1 MTIIE
6 SLKAYLKTCPNLADG
21 ALLEVD
27 HNGPPI
33 QYAIVPVPGAR
44 VLEAYLDGG
53 SLREFPF
60 AFQTA
65 AITADDA
72 ERIDNAGFQETFADW
87 LEAQTEAGNLPALD
101 AGKTAESIAA
111 TSWGYLFEQGESDT
125 GIYQIQC
132 KLTYRQA
139 ACTAPGTVPESEPPE
154 E

>member
-72 ERIDNAGFQETFADW
+72 ERIENAGFQETFADW

-101 AGKTAESIAA
+101 AGKTAESITA

>member
-27 HNGPPI
+27 HNGPAI

-44 VLEAYLDGG
+44 VLETYLDGG

-72 ERIDNAGFQETFADW
+72 ERIENAGFQETFADW
-87 LEAQTEAGNLPALD
+87 LEAQTEAGNLPTLD
-101 AGKTAESIAA
+101 AGKTAESITA

-139 ACTAPGTVPESEPPE
+139 ACTAPGTVPESELPE

>member
-6 SLKAYLKTCPNLADG
+6 SLKTYLKTCPNLADG

-27 HNGPPI
+27 HNGPAI
-33 QYAIVPVPGAR
+33 QYAIVPLPGAR
-44 VLEAYLDGG
+44 VLETYIDGA

-101 AGKTAESIAA
+101 AGKAAESITA

-132 KLTYRQA
+132 KLTYHQA
-139 ACTAPGTVPESEPPE
+139 AYTVPETDPEPELPE

>member
-6 SLKAYLKTCPNLADG
+6 SLKAYLKTCPSLADG

-27 HNGPPI
+27 HNGPAI

-44 VLEAYLDGG
+44 VLETYLDGG

-87 LEAQTEAGNLPALD
+87 LEAQTEAGNLPTLD
-101 AGKTAESIAA
+101 AGKTAESITA

-139 ACTAPGTVPESEPPE
+139 AYAGPETDHEPELPE

>member
-44 VLEAYLDGG
+44 VLETYLDGS

-101 AGKTAESIAA
+101 AGKTAESITA

-139 ACTAPGTVPESEPPE
+139 ACTAPETVPESELPE

>member
-27 HNGPPI
+27 HNGPAI

-44 VLEAYLDGG
+44 VLETYLDGG

-72 ERIDNAGFQETFADW
+72 ERIDNAGFQEMFADW
-87 LEAQTEAGNLPALD
+87 LETQTEAGNLPALG

-132 KLTYRQA
+132 RLTYYQA
-139 ACTAPGTVPESEPPE
+139 ASTAPAPDLEPEQPE

>member
-27 HNGPPI
+27 HNGPAI

-44 VLEAYLDGG
+44 VLETYLDGG

-139 ACTAPGTVPESEPPE
+139 ACTAPETVPESELPE

>member
-6 SLKAYLKTCPNLADG
+6 SLKTYLKTCPNLADG

-27 HNGPPI
+27 HNGPAI

-44 VLEAYLDGG
+44 VLETYLDGA

-87 LEAQTEAGNLPALD
+87 LEAQTLSGNLPTLD
-101 AGKTAESIAA
+101 AGKTAESITA

-132 KLTYRQA
+132 RLTYHQA
-139 ACTAPGTVPESEPPE
+139 ANTAPEPEPEPEQPE

>member
-6 SLKAYLKTCPNLADG
+6 SLKAYLKTCPSLADG

-27 HNGPPI
+27 HNGPAI

-44 VLEAYLDGG
+44 VLETYLDGS

-65 AITADDA
+65 AITAVDA

-139 ACTAPGTVPESEPPE
+139 ACTAPETVPESELPE

>member
-6 SLKAYLKTCPNLADG
+6 SLKTYLKTCPNLADG

-33 QYAIVPVPGAR
+33 QYAIIPVPGAR
-44 VLEAYLDGG
+44 VLETYIDGA

-72 ERIDNAGFQETFADW
+72 ERIDNAGFQEMFADW
-87 LEAQTEAGNLPALD
+87 LETQTEAGNLPALD

-139 ACTAPGTVPESEPPE
+139 ACTAPETVPESELPE

>member
-27 HNGPPI
+27 HNGPAI
-33 QYAIVPVPGAR
+33 QYAIVPLPGAR
-44 VLEAYLDGG
+44 VLETYIDGA

-87 LEAQTEAGNLPALD
+87 LEAQTEAGNLPALG

-125 GIYQIQC
+125 GVYQIQC
-132 KLTYRQA
+132 KLTYHQA
-139 ACTAPGTVPESEPPE
+139 ACTVPETDPEPELPE

>member
-1 MTIIE
+1 MSIIQ
-6 SLKAYLKTCPNLADG
+6 SLKTYLKTCPSLADG

-33 QYAIVPVPGAR
+33 QYGIIPVPGAR
-44 VLEAYLDGG
+44 VVETYVNGG

-72 ERIDNAGFQETFADW
+72 ERIDNAGFQEAFADW
-87 LEAQTEAGNLPALD
+87 LDIQTLAGNLPDLG

-125 GIYQIQC
+125 GIYQILC
-132 KLTYRQA
+132 KLTYEQA
-139 ACTAPGTVPESEPPE
+139 P
-154 E
+154 